1 MTAKVLIKMME
12 VCEKAHELSMT
23 TNYEVDVT
31 YIGCVNRFRISCM
44 KKVASEKR
52 EFITLKGRDSSP
64 LDTVY
69 LSNGEW
75 VKERIQLRILND
87 YLYAL
92 DQISIKHNNDILD
105 ENYQK
110 F

>member
-1 MTAKVLIKMME
+1 MTAKVLFKMME

-31 YIGCVNRFRISCM
+31 YIGCVNGFRISCM
-44 KKVASEKR
+44 KKVASEKW
-52 EFITLKGRDSSP
+52 EFMPLKGRDSSP

-69 LSNGEW
+69 LSNEEW
-75 VKERIQLRILND
+75 VKEWIQLSILYD
-87 YLYAL
+87 YMYAL
-92 DQISIKHNNDILD
+92 DLISIKHNNDVLD